1 MEKEEV
7 ILPPI
12 NEEDWMWSGLCY
24 PFWFIFSP
32 WTLKT
37 KKKDDLFL
45 YFHALQGLHFGILTS
60 IITLISTL
68 IVYFGFFRPNMEQIA
83 VTTGDQM
90 NSRLTCGAFAVIVML
105 GFLFFMAFI
114 LFITLYYGWRA
125 ASGKMFKIPFI
136 GNRAWATVYEK
147 KEEVESEYYQSP
159 LGRMELMAKQRTAE
173 QLSNIPDPRQETLP
187 PAVTVEPAPPAALE
201 ITVPLKEDG
210 AVDYEALMRQ
220 MPPIDK
226 IKSIFA
232 QQQPVPVEEEH
243 YIPTSSPTSS
253 VPPVVQE
260 ERQLSPLEKLAL
272 LRKQQSQ
279 KEQPVDTSYSPQEEL
294 VEEEEEAYV
303 EILQESPTPI
313 KSPPVGMAGEEVPLL
328 FREDMQSLSPEE
340 QIALLR
346 KQQELEQRKAEVQE
360 EVTGE
365 EIGILQEEIEE
376 VEEIPEPRSTTYLD
390 PGEMFLRIQQQRLGM
405 ISPEEK
411 EPSQELKE
419 TVSSAPPVKHMS
431 PLEQLSLMRKQHK
444 ERQEQL
450 GFTEEE
456 EETRS
461 IPRAQPTGRLD
472 PSILF
477 GITEKEPQEQE
488 PPIRHKAASTTFLKK
503 IPDNLSPLEK
513 LSLRKKQ
520 QEMEETPEEP
530 AMKGPAP
537 IPTSRLD
544 PAVLLW
550 GSKPD
555 SKISMGTETPVKKPS
570 QKEKPLTHLEK
581 LAKLQ
586 QKKELH
592 QKTTAPT
599 TRAGKSPIMPRGIKP
614 KSPLEQLAARQ
625 KEKEAEKQENKDQII
640 SSVQEKSQR
649 MKDLLN
655 RMKDRT
661 RGRGDEEGGDDDA

>member
-45 YFHALQGLHFGILTS
+45 YFHALQGLHLGILTS
-60 IITLISTL
+60 AITLISTL
-68 IVYFGFFRPNMEQIA
+68 IVYFGFFRPNLEQIA

-114 LFITLYYGWRA
+114 LFVTLYYGWRA

-136 GNRAWATVYEK
+136 GKRAWAAVYEK
-147 KEEVESEYYQSP
+147 KNEVEQDYYQSP

-173 QLSNIPDPRQETLP
+173 SSGAYNPEYQRENLP
-187 PAVTVEPAPPAALE
+187 PSVTVEPVTPPPLE

-210 AVDYEALMRQ
+210 AVDYEAMMLQ

-226 IKSIFA
+226 IKSIFS
-232 QQQPVPVEEEH
+232 QQQPVPVEEE
-243 YIPTSSPTSS
+243 
-253 VPPVVQE
+253 PPEPPIEQE

-272 LRKQQSQ
+272 LRKQQT
-279 KEQPVDTSYSPQEEL
+279 EQEPPEEMEYSKQEET
-294 VEEEEEAYV
+294 EEEEVYR
-303 EILQESPTPI
+303 EIPQEPLTQAKTP
-313 KSPPVGMAGEEVPLL
+313 PAGMDEEIPLL
-328 FREDMQSLSPEE
+328 FREDMQNLSPEE

-346 KQQELEQRKAEVQE
+346 KQQELEIQKAEAE
-360 EVTGE
+360 EEAIEE
-365 EIGILQEEIEE
+365 EIEVLQEEIEE
-376 VEEIPEPRSTTYLD
+376 VEEVPQPRATAYLD

-405 ISPEEK
+405 VPVEEK
-411 EPSQELKE
+411 EPSQELRE
-419 TVSSAPPVKHMS
+419 TVASSPPVKHLS
-431 PLEQLSLMRKQHK
+431 PLEQLSIMRKQQK
-444 ERQEQL
+444 ARQEQL
-450 GFTEEE
+450 GFTEDEKS
-456 EETRS
+456 RV

-472 PSILF
+472 PSVLF
-477 GITEKEPQEQE
+477 GITEEEPQEPE
-488 PPIRHKAASTTFLKK
+488 PPKPQKPTKRPKAAATTFLKNA
-503 IPDNLSPLEK
+503 PDNLSVLEK
-513 LSLRKKQ
+513 ISRRRRQ
-520 QEMEETPEEP
+520 QEMEKVPEEP
-530 AMKGPAP
+530 VRKAPAP

-544 PAVLLW
+544 PSLLLW
-550 GSKPD
+550 GNKPD
-555 SKISMGTETPVKKPS
+555 SKISMGNEAPAKEPAKKGR
-570 QKEKPLTHLEK
+570 PLTHLEK

-586 QKKELH
+586 EKKE
-592 QKTTAPT
+592 QKQRSSAPT
-599 TRAGKSPIMPRGIKP
+599 TRAGKSPIMPHGIKP
-614 KSPLEQLAARQ
+614 KSPLEELAARQ
-625 KEKEAEKQENKDQII
+625 KEKEAEKQENKGQII

-649 MKDLLN
+649 MKDLLS

-661 RGRGDEEGGDDDA
+661 RGRGDEEGGDDNA